1 MGGLGG
7 RGGRG
12 GNTWSEV
19 ITVKK
24 YKKSNRLRNYA
35 HFRGQAQ
42 KWRAVNAGVGRGVQ
56 IFWGGITHLGGLR
69 TEIRV

>member
-24 YKKSNRLRNYA
+24 YKKSNRLRKYA
-35 HFRGQAQ
+35 HFRQ
-42 KWRAVNAGVGRGVQ
+42 KWPAVNAGVGRGVQ
-56 IFWGGITHLGGLR
+56 LFWGGITHSGGLH
-69 TEIRV
+69 TEIRG